1 MIWPG
6 RHQIGM
12 VAAMRLEL
20 VAAFVG
26 IRSIEVG
33 PALEERS
40 VLTCV
45 SDAGRDEPDRA
56 VAMFLIVQSHDTK
69 PTVRHS
75 ATR

>member
-26 IRSIEVG
+26 IRTESSIQHANA
-33 PALEERS
+33 P
-40 VLTCV
+40 
-45 SDAGRDEPDRA
+45 
-56 VAMFLIVQSHDTK
+56 
-69 PTVRHS
+69 
-75 ATR
+75 